1 MTEDSVIEPSI
12 ALSPQI
18 LHGLMWALNTY
29 QLCGRETTGQKIKNR
44 CMLLKILVEIYSAFR
59 KNSIQ

>member
-1 MTEDSVIEPSI
+1 MEDGVIEPSI

-18 LHGLMWALNTY
+18 SHGLMWALNTY
-29 QLCGRETTGQKIKNR
+29 QLCGRETTGQKIKIAAFWHN
-44 CMLLKILVEIYSAFR
+44 ILVEIYSAFR